1 MSIPPVTPV
10 TRAAFFPRPKSSR
23 YFSQNHT
30 NKETN
35 MSNNNTDT
43 ITISEN
49 NEDNT
54 ATRDIDYGNLP
65 LNRRFWTTLTFGSYV
80 AALIMLANIV
90 LSS

>member
-1 MSIPPVTPV
+1 MKIAPVSPIPPLNNSASP
-10 TRAAFFPRPKSSR
+10 R

-43 ITISEN
+43 ITISESS
-49 NEDNT
+49 EDNT
-54 ATRDIDYGNLP
+54 VTRDIDYGSLP

-80 AALIMLANIV
+80 TALIMLANIV

>member
-1 MSIPPVTPV
+1 MKIAPVSPIPPLNNSGSP
-10 TRAAFFPRPKSSR
+10 R

-43 ITISEN
+43 ITISESS
-49 NEDNT
+49 EDNT
-54 ATRDIDYGNLP
+54 VTRDIDYGSLP

-80 AALIMLANIV
+80 TALIMLANIV

>member
-1 MSIPPVTPV
+1 MKIAPVSPIPPLNNSASP
-10 TRAAFFPRPKSSR
+10 R

-43 ITISEN
+43 ITISESS
-49 NEDNT
+49 EDNT
-54 ATRDIDYGNLP
+54 ATRDVDYGNLP

-80 AALIMLANIV
+80 TALIMLANIV

>member
-1 MSIPPVTPV
+1 
-10 TRAAFFPRPKSSR
+10 
-23 YFSQNHT
+23 
-30 NKETN
+30 

-43 ITISEN
+43 VTIQEKEN
-49 NEDNT
+49 GEDST

-80 AALIMLANIV
+80 SALIMLANIV

>member
-1 MSIPPVTPV
+1 MKITPVSPIPPLNNSGSP
-10 TRAAFFPRPKSSR
+10 R

-43 ITISEN
+43 ITISESS
-49 NEDNT
+49 EDNT
-54 ATRDIDYGNLP
+54 ATRDIDYGSLP

-80 AALIMLANIV
+80 TALIMLANIV

>member
-1 MSIPPVTPV
+1 MKIAPVSPIPPLNNSGSP
-10 TRAAFFPRPKSSR
+10 R

-49 NEDNT
+49 SEDNT

-80 AALIMLANIV
+80 TALIMLANIV

>member
-1 MSIPPVTPV
+1 MKITPVSPIPPLNNSGSP
-10 TRAAFFPRPKSSR
+10 R

-49 NEDNT
+49 SEDNT
-54 ATRDIDYGNLP
+54 ATRDVDYGSLP

-80 AALIMLANIV
+80 TALIMLANIV